1 LIVREHTNQLLT
13 SYSEVDSDMTLSIA
27 TRDENDLQEDEGKI
41 PNPLHWFGLL
51 VPAPLREAQLHFSS
65 VVDQPLAK
73 MANSARHVRQ
83 LEDLIE
89 SQRRK
94 IERLETS
101 ANPIA
106 SPAKTYT

>member
-1 LIVREHTNQLLT
+1 MN
-13 SYSEVDSDMTLSIA
+13 LSIA
-27 TRDENDLQEDEGKI
+27 TRDENDLQEDEEKI

-51 VPAPLREAQLHFSS
+51 VPAPLREAQRHFSS

-73 MANSARHVRQ
+73 IANSARQIRQ

-89 SQRRK
+89 TQRQK

-106 SPAKTYT
+106 SSADTSTS